1 MYAHYMFGQES
12 EELIVRLQ
20 YVIRRRHR
28 KREPVPKEAGES
40 YNRRLFFNSA
50 SPVATRHRK
59 LVLLRKDVD
68 SANATFIHAHALSSV
83 KLSSGGE
90 SRAAGSI
97 LLTSSKLE
105 RRPLNFVETEL

>member
-1 MYAHYMFGQES
+1 MYVHYMFGQES

-40 YNRRLFFNSA
+40 YNRRLFSNSA
-50 SPVATRHRK
+50 SPVASRHRK

-68 SANATFIHAHALSSV
+68 LANAAFIRTHALSSV
-83 KLSSGGE
+83 THPSGAE
-90 SRAAGSI
+90 PRATGSI

-105 RRPLNFVETEL
+105 RRALNFVETEL